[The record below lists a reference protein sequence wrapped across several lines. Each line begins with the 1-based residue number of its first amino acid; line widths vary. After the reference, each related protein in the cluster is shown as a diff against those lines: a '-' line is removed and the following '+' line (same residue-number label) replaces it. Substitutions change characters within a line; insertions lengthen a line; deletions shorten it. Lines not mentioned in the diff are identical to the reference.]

1 MAQIVRNA
9 NEAVMHQTSR
19 SDRVFLLRCW
29 QENGDLADSD
39 RVRWRFLLEEVTP
52 QRGRKGFVALE
63 DLLAFLRQEFD
74 ASGVH
79 GKDT

>member
-1 MAQIVRNA
+1 
-9 NEAVMHQTSR
+9 MHQTSR

-29 QENGDLADSD
+29 QENGDLGDNEQM
-39 RVRWRFLLEEVTP
+39 RWRFLLEEVAP
-52 QRGRKGFVALE
+52 QRERQGFVALE
-63 DLLAFLRQEFD
+63 DLLAFLQQEFD